1 MHARNSGNEAHSL
14 ISARSNQ
21 FFWFAN
27 FLFVRLFF
35 YPHDGPHSKRGT
47 ASCLQTLAF
56 CATGTYLG
64 KGRGR
69 WEGYWVHIR
78 APWALGSHDTSVL
91 YVIKISRV
99 ENRVWEY
106 TARKIFNIEFG
117 RLGTRL
123 KVPLVSLI
131 RVKKE
136 ASGYHTY
143 LFNRLAVSGDNLR
156 AYSRH
161 KLLSDSHVPGK

>member
-1 MHARNSGNEAHSL
+1 MRRTPWSPRVKINFFGSP
-14 ISARSNQ
+14 IS
-21 FFWFAN
+21 
-27 FLFVRLFF
+27 FLVRLLF
-35 YPHDGPHSKRGT
+35 YPHDGPHCKRGT
-47 ASCLQTLAF
+47 APCLKTLAF

-64 KGRGR
+64 KGRGG

-78 APWALGSHDTSVL
+78 APWALGSHDTRVL
-91 YVIKISRV
+91 YVITISRV
-99 ENRVWEY
+99 ENGVWEY

-136 ASGYHTY
+136 ASAYHTY

>member
-1 MHARNSGNEAHSL
+1 MRRTPWSPRAKINFFGSPISFL
-14 ISARSNQ
+14 IVC
-21 FFWFAN
+21 FFTRMTD
-27 FLFVRLFF
+27 LTVK
-35 YPHDGPHSKRGT
+35 GGT
-47 ASCLQTLAF
+47 APCLQTLAF

-64 KGRGR
+64 KGRGG

-78 APWALGSHDTSVL
+78 APWALGSHDTRVL
-91 YVIKISRV
+91 YVITISRV
-99 ENRVWEY
+99 ENGVWEY

-136 ASGYHTY
+136 ASAYHTY